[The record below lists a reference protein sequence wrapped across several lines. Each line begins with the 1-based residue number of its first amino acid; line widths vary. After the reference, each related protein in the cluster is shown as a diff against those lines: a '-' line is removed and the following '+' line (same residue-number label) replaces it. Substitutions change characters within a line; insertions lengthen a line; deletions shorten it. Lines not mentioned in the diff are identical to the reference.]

1 VRLKPLLPFFF
12 FLLFPLPAFP
22 QEGLV
27 LGEFHLARD
36 AILDGDTIRVQE
48 LPKTLRLLF
57 IDTEETFKSR
67 KDEVMYRSLGF
78 QEYLKAKRGS
88 SKRPVK
94 CATPMGEEAKE
105 FAKKFF
111 EGVQVVRLERDHPK
125 QIKDV
130 NGRFLAYVF
139 AYKDGKWV
147 NYNIEAVRAGMSP
160 YFTKYSYSRRFH
172 DDFVKAQEE
181 ARKAKRGIWDPKK
194 EHYQDYDERLRWWNA
209 RADFIKRFEEAGKGR
224 DDFIDLSEYDALDR
238 LLAHVS
244 KKVHVLGT
252 VSKVLYPES
261 KGPIK
266 VLLSRSKEGRLYL
279 IFFDRKVFE
288 ESRIEEFV
296 QEYVWVEGKVSTYT
310 DKRSKNELLEIVIE
324 RPDQIRYAE
333 GL

>member
-1 VRLKPLLPFFF
+1 
-12 FLLFPLPAFP
+12 LPAIP

-194 EHYQDYDERLRWWNA
+194 EHYEDYDERLRWWNA

-224 DDFIDLSEYDALDR
+224 DDFIDLSDYDALDR

-266 VLLSRSKEGRLYL
+266 VSLSRSKEGRLYL

>member
-1 VRLKPLLPFFF
+1 MRVKPLLAYLS
-12 FLLFPLPAFP
+12 FLVFPLNAFP

-27 LGEFHLARD
+27 LGEFHLAKD
-36 AILDGDTIRVQE
+36 AVLDGDTIRVQE

-67 KDEVMYRSLGF
+67 KDEIMYRSLGF
-78 QEYLKAKRGS
+78 SEYLKAKRGG

-130 NGRFLAYVF
+130 NGRFLVYVF
-139 AYKDGKWV
+139 VQKNGKWV

-172 DDFVKAQEE
+172 NEFVKAQEE

-194 EHYQDYDERLRWWNA
+194 EHYQDYEERLRWWNA
-209 RADFIKRFEEAGKGR
+209 RADLIKRFEEAGKGR
-224 DDFIDLSEYDALDR
+224 NNFVDLSDYDALDR
-238 LLAHVS
+238 LDALIS
-244 KKVHVLGT
+244 KKVNVLGT
-252 VSKVLYPES
+252 VSNIFYSPS
-261 KGPIK
+261 NGPIK
-266 VLLSRSKEGRLYL
+266 VALSRSKEGRVDL
-279 IFFDRKVFE
+279 IFFDHKVFDAL
-288 ESRIEEFV
+288 RIQELS
-296 QEYVWVEGKVSTYT
+296 QEYVWVEGIVTSHTGKKSR
-310 DKRSKNELLEIVIE
+310 KKIFEIVIE
-324 RPDQIRYAE
+324 KPEQIRRAE
-333 GL
+333 EM

>member
-1 VRLKPLLPFFF
+1 MRLKPLLPFFF
-12 FLLFPLPAFP
+12 FLSFPLPAIP

-57 IDTEETFKSR
+57 IDTEETFKNR

-78 QEYLKAKRGS
+78 QEYLKAKRGA

-194 EHYQDYDERLRWWNA
+194 EHYEDYDERLRWWNA

-224 DDFIDLSEYDALDR
+224 DDFIDLSDYDALDR

-252 VSKVLYPES
+252 VSKVFYPES
-261 KGPIK
+261 KGPVK
-266 VLLSRSKEGRLYL
+266 VSLSRSKEGRLYL
-279 IFFDRKVFE
+279 IFFNRKVFE
-288 ESRIEEFV
+288 EARIEDFV

-324 RPDQIRYAE
+324 KPDQIRYAE

>member
-1 VRLKPLLPFFF
+1 
-12 FLLFPLPAFP
+12 LPAFP

-78 QEYLKAKRGS
+78 QEYLKAKRGA

-224 DDFIDLSEYDALDR
+224 DDFIDLSDYDALDR

-252 VSKVLYPES
+252 VSKVFYPES

-266 VLLSRSKEGRLYL
+266 AALSRSKEGRLYL
-279 IFFDRKVFE
+279 IFFNRKVFE
-288 ESRIEEFV
+288 EARIEDFV

>member
-1 VRLKPLLPFFF
+1 MRLKPLLPFFF

-48 LPKTLRLLF
+48 LPKTVRLLF

-78 QEYLKAKRGS
+78 REYLKAKRGS

-94 CATPMGEEAKE
+94 SATPMGEEAKE

-139 AYKDGKWV
+139 ANKDGKWV

-224 DDFIDLSEYDALDR
+224 DDFIDLSDYDALDR

-252 VSKVLYPES
+252 VSKVFYPES

-266 VLLSRSKEGRLYL
+266 VSLSRSKEGRLYL
-279 IFFDRKVFE
+279 IFFNRKVFE
-288 ESRIEEFV
+288 EARIEDFV